1 MKSISI
7 LVSVIVVAI
16 ALSKPTIA
24 SNLTTS
30 IAVNDSDIVGTTT
43 IQHNHNNR
51 HHGPSGHHGGC

>member
-16 ALSKPTIA
+16 ALSTPTIA

-43 IQHNHNNR
+43 IQHHHNNR